1 MKKEHKIDIII
12 NKARPDIELYIN
24 ESFTGRGF
32 NVHNNYI
39 YESNIDL
46 LVHVTFILG
55 DFFISDNAW
64 NLIRGV
70 IGKLFKKYPKIVI
83 AIKDKDDVIFTFKND
98 LKVKTLSKLENGKRL
113 VKIRNIY
120 DLARYL
126 IKETDKDKIEYR
138 KRFDFVLGVVVAGVF
153 GWLINILSDVYYDV
167 FLKHTVKI
175 ESYDS
180 FQLSLSGFILFVAI
194 GFLKFLVYDY
204 KNKLIL
210 EKNFW
215 DRFIFFLNDNFNL
228 SFFASLLKNLF
239 IILFLVFFN
248 LFIFNTLNV
257 LIGFVDAVIVSVFDV
272 VFSLVLLF
280 IKQKIKE
287 KL

>member
-194 GFLKFLVYDY
+194 GFLKFLVYE
-204 KNKLIL
+204 IS
-210 EKNFW
+210 F
-215 DRFIFFLNDNFNL
+215 L
-228 SFFASLLKNLF
+228 SFYCT
-239 IILFLVFFN
+239 VFFI
-248 LFIFNTLNV
+248 LSREC
-257 LIGFVDAVIVSVFDV
+257 G
-272 VFSLVLLF
+272 
-280 IKQKIKE
+280 
-287 KL
+287 